1 MHQACLGSRVLRLC
15 EYIIRNSRNVLVF
28 KTIYTEIN
36 NQKKPKLQLFLLG
49 ALQDSIL
56 QDFVKPILTLMR
68 CFVFPPPPPQTGA
81 MSTAKLN
88 KSLGSGYRESKRE

>member
-1 MHQACLGSRVLRLC
+1 MRQACLGSQVLRLC
-15 EYIIRNSRNVLVF
+15 EYIICNSRNVLVF

-56 QDFVKPILTLMR
+56 QDFVKPILTLMC
-68 CFVFPPPPPQTGA
+68 CFVFPPPPPEQE
-81 MSTAKLN
+81 L
-88 KSLGSGYRESKRE
+88 